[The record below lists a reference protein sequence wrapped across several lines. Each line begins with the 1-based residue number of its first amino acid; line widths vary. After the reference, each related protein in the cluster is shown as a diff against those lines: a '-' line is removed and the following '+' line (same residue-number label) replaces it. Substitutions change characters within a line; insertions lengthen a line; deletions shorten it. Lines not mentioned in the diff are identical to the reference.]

1 MRKSLFLGL
10 ALTFCTLG
18 VQAIRPERIPITMKQ
33 SDGTTIKVYRNGESY
48 CAFFTTEDGK
58 VVYPNSKGDLC
69 YASLVNGQIAASS
82 VVAHEAAER
91 TASELAFLSND
102 TITPATPSLRR
113 LTRREAP
120 MKLHYASTSDGLG
133 QYGKSALGAVSS
145 LGNLTVP
152 VILVAYSDVDF
163 QQGHDVEKYTRY
175 LNKEGYSEE
184 SVEVGSVKDYFKA
197 QSNGLF
203 VPSFDVVAKVT
214 LDSARAYYGG
224 NRNGTAGRDK
234 NVVTMIKEAVQKAI
248 DEHQAD
254 FSKYVVDGSIP
265 NVMVIYAGQGEATGG
280 PAESVW
286 PHELDFDTTISGYRF
301 KSYFVGNELY
311 SGNQLMGM
319 GVLCHEFGHALGLPD
334 FYATDYNYT
343 DQNSFGV
350 WSIMDMGAYFNGTY
364 APIGYTAYE
373 KSYMGWLSIPEL
385 TDDQAVTLTDPNQG
399 ESTQA
404 ALIRNP
410 FNSKEY
416 LILENR
422 QTGTWTPASLPTGM
436 MVTHVKY
443 DMMKWAF
450 NTVNNDENNM
460 GAFIQTADGL
470 PNIGGATKDMLYGN
484 GTANFSAFAGTMSEK
499 KVYKVIKHSNKTVTL
514 LYNDPHQA
522 EDFKVENGQWYE
534 KVTDVATLQ
543 SNDTLIMVNEDARL
557 ALSTVYN
564 DSTRCGVQVDL
575 SHNGWAYADADAQM
589 FKLRKLRS
597 DLVFD
602 KVNGQGGYLAAT
614 RHGLGSTGSIDA
626 TSRATVTIT
635 DGNMD
640 LIFKSSYSRN
650 SLSYDAANYC
660 FKLVADS
667 PTQVQLYRLSHRTP
681 TGIAGVHMSKE
692 SKGSDAIYNLN
703 GQRVSKNQL
712 QRGIYIINGKKV
724 LVK

>member
-1 MRKSLFLGL
+1 MRKYLLLSL
-10 ALTFCTLG
+10 ALALCSLG
-18 VQAIRPERIPITMKQ
+18 VQAIRPLRVPLTMKQ
-33 SDGTTIKVYRNGESY
+33 SDGTTLTVYRNGESY

-58 VVYPNSKGDLC
+58 VVYPNDKGDLC
-69 YASLVNGQIAASS
+69 YAKVVNGQIAASS
-82 VVAHEAAER
+82 VLAHEAAVRSAAEQ
-91 TASELAFLSND
+91 AFLQND
-102 TITPATPSLRR
+102 TLTPSTPSLRK

-120 MKLHYASTSDGLG
+120 MKAHYASTSDGLG
-133 QYGKSALGAVSS
+133 QYGTSARGAVSS

-152 VILVAYSDVDF
+152 VILVAYSNVDF
-163 QQGHDVEKYTRY
+163 QAGHDVAKYTRY
-175 LNKEGYSEE
+175 LNKEGYHEE
-184 SVEVGSVKDYFKA
+184 GAEVGSVKDYFKA
-197 QSNGLF
+197 QSHGLF
-203 VPSFDVVAKVT
+203 VPTFDVVGKVT
-214 LDSARAYYGG
+214 LDSVRAYYGG
-224 NRNGTAGRDK
+224 NTNGTAGRDK
-234 NVVTMIKEAVQKAI
+234 NVVGMVTEAVQKAI
-248 DEHQAD
+248 EQYHVD
-254 FSKYVVDGSIP
+254 FSKYVVNGSIP
-265 NVMVIYAGQGEATGG
+265 NVMIIYAGQGEATQG

-286 PHELDFDTTISGYRF
+286 PHELDFSRTISGFHF

-311 SGNQLMGM
+311 RGNQLMGM

-334 FYATDYNYT
+334 FYATDYNYS
-343 DQNSFGV
+343 DQSSFGI
-350 WSIMDMGAYFNGTY
+350 WSIMDAGAYFNGSY
-364 APIGYTAYE
+364 APVGYTAYE
-373 KSYMGWLSIPEL
+373 KSYMGWLDIPEL
-385 TDDQAVTLTDPNQG
+385 TDDKAVTLTDPNEG
-399 ESTQA
+399 EGSQA

-410 FNSKEY
+410 FNNKEY

-443 DMMKWAF
+443 DMMKWIF

-589 FKLRKLRS
+589 FKLRKMSS
-597 DLVFD
+597 DLVFG

-614 RHGLGSTGSIDA
+614 RHGLGSTGSIDD

-640 LIFKSSYSRN
+640 LNFKSSYSRN

-681 TGIAGVHMSKE
+681 TGIAGVHVSKE